1 MPSNH
6 LILCHP
12 LLQPSIIPSIR
23 AFSNGSVLH
32 IRRPKYW
39 SFSFGI
45 SPFNEYAGLIS
56 FRMDWLDLLAVQGT
70 LKSSPVATS
79 ASYKGLPQW
88 FSGKEFACSAGHPSS
103 ISGSERS
110 PGGGHGTHS
119 MTLAWRIP
127 WTEEPGE
134 LQSIG
139 SKSQTRLKRLS
150 IKPISSEV
158 SITPLLFS
166 P

>member
-1 MPSNH
+1 M
-6 LILCHP
+6 
-12 LLQPSIIPSIR
+12 
-23 AFSNGSVLH
+23 F
-32 IRRPKYW
+32 
-39 SFSFGI
+39 
-45 SPFNEYAGLIS
+45 
-56 FRMDWLDLLAVQGT
+56 DLLAVQGT

-88 FSGKEFACSAGHPSS
+88 FSGKEFACSAGRPSS

-119 MTLAWRIP
+119 ITLAWRIP